1 MSQLK
6 GNEVLNGA
14 TPDPRWKDLYRVA
27 GIVAVI
33 SIIVILLGIVCYFFW
48 PYAPGSQTTE
58 EIFLLLQSDP
68 LGGLISL
75 DFLLLVGNLLSIMLF
90 LALYVSLKP
99 VNESY
104 ALIALVVGLVGV
116 VLLVPA
122 RPILELFALAK
133 LYASATTEVAQS
145 RYLAA
150 GESLLAM
157 FDGIGWFTNTL
168 LGALSLLISS
178 LLMLRSKIYSRA
190 TAYVGIVTNA
200 AVCGFFLPGI
210 GLFLLFLS
218 LPGYM
223 IWYFLLARRF
233 FQLSRSPS

>member
-1 MSQLK
+1 MSQPN
-6 GNEVLNGA
+6 GNEAMNGA
-14 TPDPRWKDLYRVA
+14 IPGQRWKDLYRVA
-27 GIVAVI
+27 GIVAAI
-33 SIIVILLGIVCYFFW
+33 SIIVILLSIVSYFFW
-48 PYAPGSQTTE
+48 PYAPGSRTTE
-58 EIFLLLQSDP
+58 EIFLLLRGHP

-99 VNESY
+99 ENESY
-104 ALIALVVGLVGV
+104 ALIALVIGLVGV
-116 VLLVPA
+116 VLLIPA
-122 RPILELFALAK
+122 RPILELFALSK
-133 LYASATTEVAQS
+133 LYASATTEVTQT

-157 FDGIGWFTNTL
+157 FDGTGWFANTL

-178 LLMLRSKIYSRA
+178 LLMLRSRLYSRA
-190 TAYVGIVTNA
+190 TAFVGIVTNA

-210 GLFLLFLS
+210 GIFLLFLS

-233 FQLSRSPS
+233 FQLSKE

>member
-1 MSQLK
+1 
-6 GNEVLNGA
+6 V
-14 TPDPRWKDLYRVA
+14 
-27 GIVAVI
+27 
-33 SIIVILLGIVCYFFW
+33 
-48 PYAPGSQTTE
+48 
-58 EIFLLLQSDP
+58 
-68 LGGLISL
+68 
-75 DFLLLVGNLLSIMLF
+75 
-90 LALYVSLKP
+90 
-99 VNESY
+99 
-104 ALIALVVGLVGV
+104 
-116 VLLVPA
+116 LVPA
-122 RPILELFALAK
+122 RPILELFALSK
-133 LYASATTEVAQS
+133 LYANAATEIAQS

-178 LLMLRSKIYSRA
+178 LLMLRSRLYSRT

-200 AVCGFFLPGI
+200 AVCGFFLPGL

-233 FQLSRSPS
+233 FQLSKE

>member
-1 MSQLK
+1 MSKLN
-6 GNEVLNGA
+6 GNEIMNGA

-27 GIVAVI
+27 GIAAVI
-33 SIIVILLGIVCYFFW
+33 SIFVILLSIVGYFFW
-48 PYAPGSQTTE
+48 PYAPGSRTTE
-58 EIFLLLQSDP
+58 EIYLLLQSNP

-75 DFLLLVGNLLSIMLF
+75 DLLLLVGNLLSILLF

-104 ALIALVVGLVGV
+104 ALIALVIGLIGV

-122 RPILELFALAK
+122 RPILELFALSK
-133 LYASATTEVAQS
+133 LYAGAANEVAQS

-150 GESLLAM
+150 GEPLLAM
-157 FDGIGWFTNTL
+157 FDGTGWFTNTL

-178 LLMLRSKIYSRA
+178 LLMLRSRLYSRA

-200 AVCGFFLPGI
+200 AVCGFFLPGL

-218 LPGYM
+218 LPGY
-223 IWYFLLARRF
+223 ITWYFLLARRF
-233 FQLSRSPS
+233 FQLSKE